1 MIDFAAAVP
10 VAGDLDVRW
19 SHGAR
24 GETPVQVHAYDPHTY
39 LLRQSKA
46 TSYEA
51 PFIYLIFGNERAM
64 LLDTGATKDPA
75 VFPLRSTVDRLI
87 ADWLTANPREDYELV
102 VAHTHG
108 HGDHVAGD
116 EQFAGRP
123 LTTVVSPAVEAVRQF
138 YGFTDW
144 PGEVVTFD
152 LGGRVLE
159 VTGIPG
165 HQPAAIAI
173 YDPWTGFLLTG
184 DTVYPGRLYALD
196 FPAFT
201 EGLDR
206 LADFAAARQVTH
218 VMGCHIEMTRTPGR
232 DYPLGALYQPDEP
245 PLQMTVAQLVAVRDA
260 ARSVAA
266 RPGAHTFDDF
276 IIFNGPSRSAV
287 VRQVARGAWRRLTR
301 QDAPR
306 S

>member
-1 MIDFAAAVP
+1 MIDFAAAAP

-24 GETPVQVHAYDPHTY
+24 GEPPVQVHSYDPHTY

-51 PFIYLIFGNERAM
+51 PFIYLIFGNERAI
-64 LLDTGATKDPA
+64 LLDTGATRDPA

-87 ADWLTANPREDYELV
+87 ADWLDANPREGYELV

-116 EQFAGRP
+116 GQFAGRP
-123 LTTVVSPAVEAVRQF
+123 LTTVVSPDVEAVRQF

-144 PGEVVTFD
+144 PGEVVTLD

-196 FPAFT
+196 FPAFVD
-201 EGLDR
+201 GLDR

-245 PLQMTVAQLVAVRDA
+245 PLQMTVAQLIAVRDA

-266 RPGAHTFDDF
+266 KPGAHTFDDF
-276 IIFNGPSRSAV
+276 IIFNGPSRAAV
-287 VRQVARGAWRRLTR
+287 VRQVARSAWRRLSR

>member
-1 MIDFAAAVP
+1 MPA
-10 VAGDLDVRW
+10 
-19 SHGAR
+19 
-24 GETPVQVHAYDPHTY
+24 GETPLQVHAYDPHTY

-51 PFIYLIFGNERAM
+51 PFIYLLFGNERAIM
-64 LLDTGATKDPA
+64 LDTGATKDPA

-87 ADWLTANPREDYELV
+87 ADWLDANPREGYELV

-116 EQFAGRP
+116 GQFAGRP
-123 LTTVVSPAVEAVRQF
+123 LTTVVSREVDAVGEF
-138 YGFTDW
+138 FGFTDW

-196 FPAFT
+196 FPAFVD
-201 EGLDR
+201 GLER

-218 VMGCHIEMTRTPGR
+218 VMGCHIEMTRRPGR

-245 PLQMTVAQLVAVRDA
+245 PLEMTVAQLVAVRDA

-276 IIFNGPSRSAV
+276 IIFNGPCRAAV
-287 VRQVARGAWRRLTR
+287 IRQLARITWRRVTR
-301 QDAPR
+301 RDAP
-306 S
+306 